1 MYFCTEK
8 VIYFHENLW
17 ISFSS
22 QSRSVS
28 ETSSSASSNASIS
41 AKYALCFFTKS
52 SGNLGVLGE
61 GRFCSKLQAIRKVKI
76 MDVVS
81 NVFQIPERL
90 KSRYP
95 SRYFHIH
102 TLCQC
107 TFRPKQDNQSYRWHK
122 QDNWSNK
129 LFYSVAFYIQTRNKT
144 INTKLEMVHM
154 QFERMHISSI
164 TSHKCVTKFW
174 NALHINISEQIHIWL
189 VQRSMDDNASTQHQI
204 RYQQMASFEQ
214 TMGGSKHNGS
224 SLCRSLM

>member
-1 MYFCTEK
+1 MVTVKGTLNVLLYRK
-8 VIYFHENLW
+8 GHIL
-17 ISFSS
+17 SGKPMDQLQFSH
-22 QSRSVS
+22 SRSVS
-28 ETSSSASSNASIS
+28 ETSSSSSSKASIS

-107 TFRPKQDNQSYRWHK
+107 TFRP
-122 QDNWSNK
+122 
-129 LFYSVAFYIQTRNKT
+129 TT
-144 INTKLEMVHM
+144 T
-154 QFERMHISSI
+154 
-164 TSHKCVTKFW
+164 T
-174 NALHINISEQIHIWL
+174 
-189 VQRSMDDNASTQHQI
+189 
-204 RYQQMASFEQ
+204 
-214 TMGGSKHNGS
+214 
-224 SLCRSLM
+224 